1 MNVTYEEQQLMA
13 IYNDGGTRPGLIAE
27 LTQMRGY
34 LGDEKVSFHL
44 GGIGKDRPYPDSGKA
59 ERKDLVL
66 TDQWKRYRINLEGV
80 DLSCI
85 KTGFGF
91 SFGGEGSVKTFFLDD
106 IEYVAE

>member
-1 MNVTYEEQQLMA
+1 MGDAPGGANVTGARFLQFWA
-13 IYNDGGTRPGLIAE
+13 
-27 LTQMRGY
+27 RGY

-44 GGIGKDRPYPDSGKA
+44 GGIGPDRAYPDSGKA

-66 TDQWKRYRINLEGV
+66 TDEWKRYRIDLEGV

-91 SFGGEGSVKTFFLDD
+91 SFGGQGSVKTFFLDD
-106 IEYVAE
+106 IEYVP